1 MILEENLSSLKKA
14 NEKLEHKCQM
24 CSDEINKGNEIIE
37 KLQNDLSNNKQK
49 LKLKNVVAVQQEQSI
64 TQNQDTID
72 RLNKSTNDR
81 KSH

>member
-64 TQNQDTID
+64 TQYQDTID

-81 KSH
+81 KLY